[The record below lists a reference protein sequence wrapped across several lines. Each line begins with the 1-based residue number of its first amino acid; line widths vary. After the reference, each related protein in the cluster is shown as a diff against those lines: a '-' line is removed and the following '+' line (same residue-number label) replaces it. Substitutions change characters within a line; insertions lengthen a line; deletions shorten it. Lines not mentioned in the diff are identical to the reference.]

1 MLRTRVK
8 ICGITCLPDAL
19 AAVAAGADAIGL
31 VFHPASFRAVSIDS
45 ARQIIAALPPFVSTV
60 GLFVD
65 DTIPEIKTTAEALHL
80 TAIQLHG
87 QETPQIVPSP
97 SLPLR
102 VIKAIH
108 VTPNQLAQTLAPWRD
123 ALAAGLPNLV
133 GLVLETGG
141 GSTTGGTGIENDWQ
155 QIADLQSRGGFA
167 ALPPIIAAGG
177 LRPDYVA
184 HFIEASAPP
193 TPLNVSSGVE
203 QTRGRKDPVLI
214 HQFIQSVR
222 QADTSRKR

>member
-45 ARQIIAALPPFVSTV
+45 ARQIIASLPPFVSTV

-87 QETPQIVPSP
+87 QETPQIVQA
-97 SLPLR
+97 LAPLR

-123 ALAAGLPNLV
+123 ALAAGLSNLV

-177 LRPDYVA
+177 LRPDNVA
-184 HFIEASAPP
+184 HVIELLHPHAVD
-193 TPLNVSSGVE
+193 VSSGVE